1 MKTYDIYFSDGV
13 SSDHKGFAIKAEE
26 KAVRMAEDMLAEG
39 NFYTEQYA

>member
-26 KAVRMAEDMLAEG
+26 KAVRMAEDMLAKG
-39 NFYTEQYA
+39 NFYTE